1 MPFSGGGGGD
11 LPNHQHSSV
20 PLSGGPLDMANVTI
34 GSLSAGS
41 VVYSDGNALQ
51 ELVAPGVPAGETLT
65 FAPAA
70 TAPSWGAAAAGG
82 PMEFIDTQTSTGNDF
97 TTFTFADAI
106 DFTNYSCMIAHF
118 ALGTDDSR
126 TLQIQLGDTTAGG
139 LINTNYDS
147 CYSDNEAGTWT
158 SSYSSGNSSFEPA
171 HHPRLFST
179 QGVSGYIRVYLAYSG
194 TAERLMMQAVIQG
207 NDSTWLSSA
216 YNTNTLTDLKYFRL
230 FVGDPVLANGSNIT
244 CYKIRR
250 S

>member
-1 MPFSGGGGGD
+1 MGFSGGGSNVLKSHTHDGTIVQDGGSLNMD
-11 LPNHQHSSV
+11 
-20 PLSGGPLDMANVTI
+20 NVTQAA
-34 GSLSAGS
+34 LTAGDI
-41 VVYSDGNALQ
+41 VYSDGVHLQ
-51 ELVAPGVPAGETLT
+51 RLAIGNVSETLT
-65 FAPAA
+65 SSGAVPQW
-70 TAPSWGAAAAGG
+70 SAAASGG
-82 PMEFIDTQTSTGNDF
+82 PMEFIATQTSTGNDF

-106 DFTNYSCMIAHF
+106 DFTDYSCMIAHF

-207 NDSTWLSSA
+207 HDSTWLSSA

-230 FVGDPVLANGSNIT
+230 FVGDPVLSNGSNIT